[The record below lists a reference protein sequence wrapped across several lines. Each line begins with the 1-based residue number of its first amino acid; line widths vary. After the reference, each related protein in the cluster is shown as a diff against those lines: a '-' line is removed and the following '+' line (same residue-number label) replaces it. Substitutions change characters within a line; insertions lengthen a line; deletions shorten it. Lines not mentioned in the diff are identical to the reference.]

1 MLTVNIKLEFPKHSL
16 DGRKNMI
23 LKRILSIN
31 KDIWKIICIHL
42 QGYWL

>member
-1 MLTVNIKLEFPKHSL
+1 MLPVNIKLEFPEHSL

-23 LKRILSIN
+23 LRRILSIN
-31 KDIWKIICIHL
+31 KDIWKIIYIHL